1 VRASSG
7 QLVQTWN
14 SETCPAGHPVL
25 AVKFSRTYRAL
36 VTGKVIVTVLPV
48 EGLNVYPADATIVAK
63 LEASVLPWTDSV
75 WVRVLHELDGGR
87 SSTIRL
93 KLLAAPRSTWSH
105 RGNALL
111 VLSQ

>member
-1 VRASSG
+1 VF
-7 QLVQTWN
+7 
-14 SETCPAGHPVL
+14 

-36 VTGKVIVTVLPV
+36 ADGNVIVAVLPV
-48 EGLNVYPADATIVAK
+48 EGLNVYPADPTIVEK
-63 LEASVLPWTDSV
+63 SDPSVLPWTDSV
-75 WVRVLHELDGGR
+75 WVRVVYEDDGGR

-105 RGNALL
+105 CGNALL